1 MRTLEVKVTSV
12 NGLNSRQAAE
22 LVAEANRFKSA
33 STVVTSKEK
42 ADLKSIMDVMDAL
55 VHVVHAGE
63 NFQIE
68 IEGEDEEKAYDAFR
82 ELLNTVRF

>member
-22 LVAEANRFKSA
+22 LVAEANLFKA
-33 STVVTSKEK
+33 ATTVVTSKEK

-55 VHVVHAGE
+55 VHVVQVGE
-63 NFQIE
+63 NFEIE
-68 IEGEDEEKAYDAFR
+68 IEGEDEDKAYDAFV
-82 ELLNTVRF
+82 ELLKTVHF